1 MTRTGLRLLGAAG
14 VLWLATAG
22 VAGADNCSNP
32 QDCYATDNAA
42 TQAGLALLGLLLLYL
57 LLQLLGRG
65 AGGGGGWGWPGG
77 GRDGLGGGGDDGGLT
92 DLGLAGGGGGGSSLT
107 DRLLGWLDGAFGGG
121 GTILGGRLGGSQ
133 DLLSG
138 ELLGAQGRLTVTG
151 EGVAELTGSS
161 GFQLD
166 DSGLAAQLGLE
177 ARIGAQA
184 GLTGT
189 SSTGRITQ
197 QLAGDVFLGALAS
210 AEGGLRLG
218 ESGLGLH
225 GETEAF
231 VGGRATGAYTLGT
244 GPATGTIGGSVS
256 YGLGVTAEGDVG
268 FSWDNIGFSGRTGAT
283 LGLGAEA
290 DINISISP
298 NAVIDGIGD
307 ALDYFGW

>member
-1 MTRTGLRLLGAAG
+1 MTRTGLRLLGAVG
-14 VLWLATAG
+14 VLWLASAG

-32 QDCYATDNAA
+32 QDCYATDSAA

-65 AGGGGGWGWPGG
+65 SGGGWGWPGG
-77 GRDGLGGGGDDGGLT
+77 GRDGLGGGPDSGGDLT
-92 DLGLAGGGGGGSSLT
+92 DLGLGAGGGGGSLT
-107 DRLLGWLDGAFGGG
+107 DRLLGWLDGAFGGD
-121 GTILGGRLGGSQ
+121 GTILGGRVGGSQ

-138 ELLGAQGRLTVTG
+138 DLLGAQGRLTVTG

-177 ARIGAQA
+177 ARVGAQA
-184 GLTGT
+184 GLAGSLT
-189 SSTGRITQ
+189 SGWITQ

-210 AEGGLRLG
+210 AEGGLQLG
-218 ESGLGLH
+218 EGGLGLH
-225 GETEAF
+225 GEAEAF
-231 VGGRATGAYTLGT
+231 VGGRATGAYTLET

-283 LGLGAEA
+283 VGLGGEAEI
-290 DINISISP
+290 DISISP

>member
-1 MTRTGLRLLGAAG
+1 M
-14 VLWLATAG
+14 
-22 VAGADNCSNP
+22 
-32 QDCYATDNAA
+32 
-42 TQAGLALLGLLLLYL
+42 
-57 LLQLLGRG
+57 
-65 AGGGGGWGWPGG
+65 
-77 GRDGLGGGGDDGGLT
+77 
-92 DLGLAGGGGGGSSLT
+92 
-107 DRLLGWLDGAFGGG
+107 LGWLDGAFGGGG

-138 ELLGAQGRLTVTG
+138 DLLGAQGRLTVTG

-161 GFQLD
+161 GFKLD

-177 ARIGAQA
+177 ARVGTQV

-189 SSTGRITQ
+189 LTSGWITQ

-290 DINISISP
+290 DINISINP

-307 ALDYFGW
+307 ALDHFGW

>member
-1 MTRTGLRLLGAAG
+1 MARPTSG
-14 VLWLATAG
+14 
-22 VAGADNCSNP
+22 S
-32 QDCYATDNAA
+32 
-42 TQAGLALLGLLLLYL
+42 
-57 LLQLLGRG
+57 
-65 AGGGGGWGWPGG
+65 AGGGGG
-77 GRDGLGGGGDDGGLT
+77 
-92 DLGLAGGGGGGSSLT
+92 SLT
-107 DRLLGWLDGAFGGG
+107 DRLLGLAR
-121 GTILGGRLGGSQ
+121 TVPSAAAVGRSSVAGWAVPRTSCRAISSVHRAGS
-133 DLLSG
+133 
-138 ELLGAQGRLTVTG
+138 RCYG

-161 GFQLD
+161 GFKLD

-177 ARIGAQA
+177 ARVGTQV

-189 SSTGRITQ
+189 LTSGWITQ

-283 LGLGAEA
+283 LGLGVEA
-290 DINISISP
+290 DINISINP

-307 ALDYFGW
+307 ALDHFGW

>member
-1 MTRTGLRLLGAAG
+1 VTRTGLRLLGAVG

-65 AGGGGGWGWPGG
+65 SGGGWGWPGG
-77 GRDGLGGGGDDGGLT
+77 GRDGLGGGPDSGGDLT
-92 DLGLAGGGGGGSSLT
+92 DLGLGAGGGGGSLT
-107 DRLLGWLDGAFGGG
+107 DRLLGWLDGAFGGD
-121 GTILGGRLGGSQ
+121 GTILGGRVGGSQ

-138 ELLGAQGRLTVTG
+138 DLLGAQGRLTVTG

-177 ARIGAQA
+177 ARVGAQA
-184 GLTGT
+184 GLAGSLT
-189 SSTGRITQ
+189 SGWITQ

-210 AEGGLRLG
+210 AEGGLQLG
-218 ESGLGLH
+218 EGGLGLH
-225 GETEAF
+225 GEAEAF
-231 VGGRATGAYTLGT
+231 VGGRATGAYTLET

-283 LGLGAEA
+283 VGLGGEAEI
-290 DINISISP
+290 DISISP